1 MPLPT
6 TSRSAPASCTLL
18 DVLLVDAAVHLHE
31 AVDQRAQALDAPVR
45 VLHELLAGVAG
56 IDRHAEAEVRALVR
70 SLGCDLD
77 LRSRV
82 EGDPDPE
89 AVLAGLSDH
98 GRDVVHGLDVEG
110 DAVAARLRELLEVVR
125 RVVDHQVAVDAS
137 ALRVDHR
144 CDRAQH
150 DRPDRHGRDEV
161 AVADVEVEDADA
173 GVQQGLDLLAE
184 LREVRRVQ
192 RRLDLD
198 CPNPVAPSHRTILG
212 RRHEGAR

>member
-1 MPLPT
+1 M
-6 TSRSAPASCTLL
+6 
-18 DVLLVDAAVHLHE
+18 
-31 AVDQRAQALDAPVR
+31 
-45 VLHELLAGVAG
+45 
-56 IDRHAEAEVRALVR
+56 
-70 SLGCDLD
+70 
-77 LRSRV
+77 
-82 EGDPDPE
+82 
-89 AVLAGLSDH
+89 
-98 GRDVVHGLDVEG
+98 EG

-137 ALRVDHR
+137 VLRVDHR

-150 DRPDRHGRDEV
+150 DRPDRHRRDEM

-198 CPNPVAPSHRTILG
+198 GPHPVAPSHTDDPRPL
-212 RRHEGAR
+212 HAGAR